1 MQPTPGLRPWAVT
14 AAFACLATAWAL
26 FGAWAIVQ
34 RGPAATVPVVGSGVL
49 VAALAI
55 GWSHRRR
62 VRDARERERLE
73 AALAEESRRRA
84 ALEAEREEG
93 LRDREDL
100 RLLRAALDAAPLA
113 WVITDREG
121 RILWAN
127 PAFTLLTGHALADV
141 VGRTPR
147 VLRSGRH
154 PPEFYAELWATLLRG
169 EVWAGDIQ
177 NVRKDGTHYCEHMVV
192 APVRLDGAEI
202 THFVSL
208 KRDVTDERRFTL
220 DASRAQRVESIGSLA
235 CGIAHD
241 LNNVLAAIILTVD
254 LMRSE
259 GRSVTPQGLERVHN
273 SARRGAEIVRQV
285 LVFTR
290 GSDGERDE
298 VEAARLV
305 REIAR
310 FAEETFPRN
319 LEVRHELAP
328 DLGLVRGDVTQLH
341 QVLLNLAVNARDA
354 MPDGGVLTL
363 GGEVVAIGAA
373 NGQGSSAHP
382 LKPGRYV
389 ALRVTDTG
397 TGMPPEVVARI
408 FEPFFTTKPRG
419 HGTGLG
425 LPTALGIAR
434 SHGGSIEVRTAPGAG
449 STFTVL
455 LPHRTGATAGA
466 PAPAPAAGPGVFA
479 GAGRRILV
487 VDDEAAIL
495 EVLARMLRRHGFEVS
510 TSRDGVEGRTAFLA
524 GGPWHAALVDQQMPR
539 LDGRQLIADLRRQ
552 APTLPIILMSGA
564 VREPDTGAAAPL
576 DPAEVGVHTFLPKPF
591 TEAELLEALRREI
604 ALPRRD

>member
-1 MQPTPGLRPWAVT
+1 M
-14 AAFACLATAWAL
+14 
-26 FGAWAIVQ
+26 
-34 RGPAATVPVVGSGVL
+34 
-49 VAALAI
+49 
-55 GWSHRRR
+55 
-62 VRDARERERLE
+62 
-73 AALAEESRRRA
+73 
-84 ALEAEREEG
+84 
-93 LRDREDL
+93 
-100 RLLRAALDAAPLA
+100 
-113 WVITDREG
+113 
-121 RILWAN
+121 
-127 PAFTLLTGHALADV
+127 
-141 VGRTPR
+141 
-147 VLRSGRH
+147 
-154 PPEFYAELWATLLRG
+154 
-169 EVWAGDIQ
+169 
-177 NVRKDGTHYCEHMVV
+177 RKDGTHYCEHMVV
-192 APVRLDGAEI
+192 APVRLDGDGV

-285 LVFTR
+285 LVFAR

-319 LEVRHELAP
+319 LEVRLELAP
-328 DLGLVRGDVTQLH
+328 HLGLVRGDVTQLH

-363 GGEVVAIGAA
+363 GGEVVAVGAA
-373 NGQGSSAHP
+373 NGRGSSAHP

-434 SHGGSIEVRTAPGAG
+434 GHGGSIEVRTAPGAG

-455 LPHRTGATAGA
+455 LPHRIGASSG
-466 PAPAPAAGPGVFA
+466 APAPAAGPGVFA

-487 VDDEAAIL
+487 VDDESAIL
-495 EVLARMLRRHGFEVS
+495 EVLAQMLSRHGFEVS
-510 TSRDGVEGRTAFLA
+510 TSRDGVEGRNAFLA

-564 VREPDTGAAAPL
+564 VREPDTGDAAPL

-604 ALPRRD
+604 ALPRRE